1 MSMSIEKDPKHYEL
15 MYIVPAKFAG
25 EELESIKT
33 KINDLLVNHG
43 AEVTNQV
50 DMGRLRLAYPIKQ
63 VFQGFYYVLEFNAEP
78 AKVRKMENLLRIMP
92 EILRYLLINKRI
104 LTERELEAEKR
115 LNAAVEAEVR
125 AKGYRETHN
134 DDVRS
139 ERPRRK
145 EAVVEVR
152 EEEVLP
158 EVMIDPVSAE
168 MNLETAAVLEE
179 VAEVEKE
186 EKKIRKSAKG
196 KKISLEEMDSNLD
209 DLISDDINKLL

>member
-1 MSMSIEKDPKHYEL
+1 MEKEMKHYEL

-33 KINDLLVNHG
+33 KINDLLANHG
-43 AEVTNQV
+43 AEVTGQN

-78 AKVRKMENLLRIMP
+78 AKVRKMESLLRIMP

-125 AKGYRETHN
+125 AKGYREMPS
-134 DDVRS
+134 DDARS

-145 EAVVEVR
+145 EAVAEVIA
-152 EEEVLP
+152 EEVLP

-186 EKKIRKSAKG
+186 EKKARKSAKD

-209 DLISDDINKLL
+209 DLISADIDKLL